1 MLKCDVSYSGNVEET
16 CECVRALG
24 SKDVEQCHAAVQ
36 TRESTFTTQQLPE
49 THEHR
54 TEHSALVLPLKYDA

>member
-1 MLKCDVSYSGNVEET
+1 MLECDVSHGGDVEET

-36 TRESTFTTQQLPE
+36 TRQSAFTAQQLPE
-49 THEHR
+49 THKH
-54 TEHSALVLPLKYDA
+54 TSTACY